1 MKRSIRFVVASEQ
14 SGIIAVGTYDG
25 RTYSI
30 PAGA

>member
-1 MKRSIRFVVASEQ
+1 MKRSIRRVAASEQ
-14 SGIIAVGTYDG
+14 SGIIAVNSYDD